1 MQSKKVA
8 EPKVTQRIIKKYP
21 NRRLYDTDTSSY
33 ITLAQVK
40 RLVMDSEPFVVMDV
54 KTGEDLTRSILLQII
69 LEEESND
76 SPMFTAPVL
85 ASVIRFYGHAMQ
97 GFMGGYLEKNM
108 QQLMDVQAKFAEQS
122 KGLSPEMWTQFM
134 ALQSPVLQSMLGGKL
149 EQSKNLF
156 EQMQEQM
163 QKQTGQMLGAFG
175 INAGT
180 IYLFMSE
187 VITKSN
193 TAPKVGFVSLGCAK
207 ALTDSELILTQL
219 SAEGYQTSKTF
230 EGADLVI
237 VNTCGFIDD
246 AVKESLDTIGEALA
260 ENGKVIVT
268 GCLGAK
274 TAEGGD
280 NLVRQVHPSVLAVTG
295 PQATQ
300 EVMDAVH
307 ANLPKPH
314 DPFIDLVPNAFG
326 VAGIKLTP
334 RHYAYIKISEG
345 CNHRCTFCIIPS
357 MRGDLVSRPIGDVL
371 KEARALFEG
380 GVKEL
385 LVISQDTSAYGV
397 DVKYRTGFWDG
408 KPTKTRLLELAAALG
423 DMAEPYGAW
432 VRLHYVYP
440 YPSVDDLLP
449 LMAAGKVL
457 PYLDVPLQHSHPEVL
472 KRMKRPASDEKN
484 LERIQ
489 RWREVCPDIVVRST
503 FIAGFPG
510 ETEEEFSH
518 LLDFMREAQI
528 DRAGCFAYSPVQGAV
543 ANDIGGMLPIE
554 LREER
559 RARFMAVAEAVSSAK
574 LQQRIGAT
582 MQVLVDSAPGLG
594 KKGGLGRSYADAPEI
609 DGVVKLLPPEKI
621 SKTLRVGEFTKARIV
636 GAQGH
641 DLVAQPF

>member
-1 MQSKKVA
+1 
-8 EPKVTQRIIKKYP
+8 
-21 NRRLYDTDTSSY
+21 
-33 ITLAQVK
+33 
-40 RLVMDSEPFVVMDV
+40 
-54 KTGEDLTRSILLQII
+54 
-69 LEEESND
+69 
-76 SPMFTAPVL
+76 
-85 ASVIRFYGHAMQ
+85 
-97 GFMGGYLEKNM
+97 
-108 QQLMDVQAKFAEQS
+108 
-122 KGLSPEMWTQFM
+122 
-134 ALQSPVLQSMLGGKL
+134 
-149 EQSKNLF
+149 
-156 EQMQEQM
+156 
-163 QKQTGQMLGAFG
+163 
-175 INAGT
+175 
-180 IYLFMSE
+180 MSE

-193 TAPKVGFVSLGCAK
+193 HNPKVGFVSLGCAK

-230 EGADLVI
+230 QGADLVI

-260 ENGKVIVT
+260 KNGKVIVT

-274 TAEGGD
+274 AAQGGG
-280 NLVRQVHPSVLAVTG
+280 NLVRKMHPSVLAVTG

-314 DPFIDLVPNAFG
+314 DPFLDLVPNAFG

-371 KEARALFEG
+371 NEARALFEG

-408 KPTKTRLLELAAALG
+408 KPIKTRMLELVQALG
-423 DMAEPYGAW
+423 DMAAPYGAW

-440 YPSVDDLLP
+440 YPSVDEVIP
-449 LMAAGKVL
+449 LMASGKVL

-472 KRMKRPASDEKN
+472 KRMKRPASGEKN

-489 RWREVCPDIVVRST
+489 RWREACPEIVVRST

-518 LLDFMREAQI
+518 LLDFMREAKI
-528 DRAGCFAYSPVQGAV
+528 DRAGCFAYSPVQGAA
-543 ANDIGGMLPIE
+543 ANDIPGMLPTE

-559 RARFMAVAEAVSSAK
+559 RARFMAVAEAVSAAK
-574 LQQRIGAT
+574 LQQRVGAT
-582 MQVLVDSAPGLG
+582 MQVLVDSAPALG
-594 KKGGLGRSYADAPEI
+594 KKGGVGRSYADAPEI
-609 DGVVKLLPPEKI
+609 DGVVRLLPPEKI
-621 SKTLRVGEFTKARIV
+621 SKTLKVGEFTKARIV
-636 GAQGH
+636 SAQGH